1 MLSILVF
8 INLLNKNPQFR
19 LASGLLGQIS
29 RLTCAG
35 RGQQVTAEPL
45 NGGGGVGGRWAGAA
59 LLDDQVIL
67 PTTKRFSQLGFS
79 EGGQNF
85 RKKMKDNQD

>member
-8 INLLNKNPQFR
+8 INLPNKNPQFR
-19 LASGLLGQIS
+19 LASGLLGPIS

-45 NGGGGVGGRWAGAA
+45 NGGGGVGGRGTGAA
-59 LLDDQVIL
+59 LLNDHVIL
-67 PTTKRFSQLGFS
+67 NT
-79 EGGQNF
+79 E
-85 RKKMKDNQD
+85 RK

>member
-8 INLLNKNPQFR
+8 INLPNKNPQFR

-45 NGGGGVGGRWAGAA
+45 NGGGGVGGCRAGAA

-67 PTTKRFSQLGFS
+67 PQQRDFHSWVFPK
-79 EGGQNF
+79 GG
-85 RKKMKDNQD
+85 KI